1 MIVSV
6 LFDVS
11 HFKVANVFQNP
22 HFLLMSKTI
31 CVFAKGIF
39 VKNRCVLLFGTG
51 MQGMKRYW
59 KLSELPLVLMQA
71 GISRANPLQFNS
83 SKMHNISR
91 LEFSKVFFIPR
102 TGVNC
107 CETCLQSGEGAQK
120 QTHHSPSLSSPF
132 GLGPSI
138 FWFFKDQTYFCF
150 EVCQAP
156 HKAMFKSGG

>member
-11 HFKVANVFQNP
+11 YFKVANVFQNP

-39 VKNRCVLLFGTG
+39 VKNRCVLLFGTK
-51 MQGMKRYW
+51 MQGMKNCR
-59 KLSELPLVLMQA
+59 KLSELPLVLMQP
-71 GISRANPLQFNS
+71 GISRANPLSFNS

-91 LEFSKVFFIPR
+91 LEFSEVFFIPR
-102 TGVNC
+102 TEVNC

-120 QTHHSPSLSSPF
+120 QTHHPPPLSSPF
-132 GLGPSI
+132 SPFWLGPLNVLV
-138 FWFFKDQTYFCF
+138 F
-150 EVCQAP
+150 
-156 HKAMFKSGG
+156 